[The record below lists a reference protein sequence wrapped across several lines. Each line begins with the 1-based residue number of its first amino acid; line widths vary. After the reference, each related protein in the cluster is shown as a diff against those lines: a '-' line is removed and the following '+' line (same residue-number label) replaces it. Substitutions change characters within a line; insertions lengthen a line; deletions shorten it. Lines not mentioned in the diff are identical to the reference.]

1 MNPYLELR
9 LLRYAIAVAE
19 ELHFARAAERLRLS
33 APSLSKQIK
42 QLEAVLGYQ
51 LFERKTREVLLTP
64 AGAAFVTEARQA
76 LVYAERA
83 VECGTAASR
92 GDTGVLSVGYTTA
105 WIESSVLT
113 AIRAAF
119 SAKVQDTILT
129 FHSACTVSQIDLLL
143 KGSLQVGFVVLPADS
158 GGLRMHRIWRE
169 PLALALPE
177 DHRLTAQDEIEIRE
191 LTEEPMLWQAR
202 AVNPQL
208 HDHLLRS
215 CQKFGFVPNVVHGVK
230 TPTEAIDWV
239 AAGAGIALVR
249 ASTGERIQHKGVAFR
264 RLAPPG
270 LTIETGV
277 AYRGDNRSEALK
289 TLVQSLREQSSV
301 GEP

>member
-19 ELHFARAAERLRLS
+19 ELHFARAAERLHLA

-42 QLEAVLGYQ
+42 QLEEVLGYQ
-51 LFERKTREVLLTP
+51 LFERKTREVVLTA

-83 VECGTAASR
+83 VECGAAASR

-105 WIESSVLT
+105 WVESSLLT
-113 AIRAAF
+113 AIRATF
-119 SAKVQDTILT
+119 SDKVPGSILT

-143 KGSLQVGFVVLPADS
+143 KGSLQAGFVVFPADAD
-158 GGLRMHRIWRE
+158 GLRTHRIWRE

-177 DHRLTAQDEIEIRE
+177 KHRFTAQDEIEIRD
-191 LTEEPMLWQAR
+191 LNEEPMLWQAR
-202 AVNPQL
+202 AVNPRL
-208 HDHLLRS
+208 HDHLLKS
-215 CQKFGFVPNVVHGVK
+215 CQKLGFVPNIVHGVK

-239 AAGAGIALVR
+239 AAGTGIALVC
-249 ASTGERIQHKGVAFR
+249 ASTGDRIQHKGVAFR
-264 RLAPPG
+264 RLAAPG

-277 AYRGDNRSEALK
+277 AYRGDNRSQALK
-289 TLVQSLREQSSV
+289 ALVQLLREQSSV